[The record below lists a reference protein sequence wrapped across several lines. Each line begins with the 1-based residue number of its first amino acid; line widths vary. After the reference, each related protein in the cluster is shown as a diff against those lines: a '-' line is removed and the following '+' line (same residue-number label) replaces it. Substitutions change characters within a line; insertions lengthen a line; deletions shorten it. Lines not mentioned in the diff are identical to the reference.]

1 MRLKRR
7 KLLVGACVFVT
18 VGINPLANKI
28 NPPFD
33 RLCKKLSYPQFL
45 PARSRIEFVSL
56 MSTACDVGSE

>member
-7 KLLVGACVFVT
+7 KLLLGACVFVT

-33 RLCKKLSYPQFL
+33 RLWLSYPQFL

-56 MSTACDVGSE
+56 MSAACDVGSE